1 MSSTFVQT
9 GPRLAG
15 GYTVY
20 LYVIAV
26 MALMMVFSHQMILT
40 IIREEGENV
49 VVLTSIFRCLQAIE
63 LIIFLCALAVAILR
77 SRNSPLAGPTTAA
90 VSILLVM
97 WAPLG
102 TIAFIW
108 WVGWV
113 RRRERAAG

>member
-1 MSSTFVQT
+1 MSSPFVQDR
-9 GPRLAG
+9 PRLSA

-26 MALMMVFSHQMILT
+26 LALMMVFSHQMILT
-40 IIREEGENV
+40 IVREDV
-49 VVLTSIFRCLQAIE
+49 QDAAVTAVLRFLQAFE
-63 LIIFLCALAVAILR
+63 LIIFASALAVAILR

-90 VSILLVM
+90 VSILLVI
-97 WAPLG
+97 WVPFG

-113 RRRERAAG
+113 RRRERAAD